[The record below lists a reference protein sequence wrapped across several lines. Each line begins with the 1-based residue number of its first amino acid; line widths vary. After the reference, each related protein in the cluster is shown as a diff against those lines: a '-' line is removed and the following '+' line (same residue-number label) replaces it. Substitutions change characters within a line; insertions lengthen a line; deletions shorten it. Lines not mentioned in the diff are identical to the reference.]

1 MWSLCYINIAIADIY
16 VIGKSQHKFAS
27 HTKHNIGIG
36 DEKGLQVYMTTTAK
50 SEKAG
55 G

>member
-1 MWSLCYINIAIADIY
+1 MANIY

-27 HTKHNIGIG
+27 NTKHNIGIG
-36 DEKGLQVYMTTTAK
+36 DEKGSQIYMTTMAK